1 MGELLTRPETG
12 AFASAPGNVEKVR
25 GWFRWTL
32 RIAITLHA
40 LDALTQAVFA
50 GRFLAGSYGM
60 LQAHLDN
67 ANFGISTISAIQVV
81 VAVLYWRP
89 GGGRGRPV
97 LASLALT
104 GAEAIQITLGL
115 NRVLGVHIPLG
126 VLIIMVAGWFAT
138 WSWRPA
144 FGRRRGSAA

>member
-1 MGELLTRPETG
+1 MGELLTRSETG
-12 AFASAPGNVEKVR
+12 HSAARNTGRVN
-25 GWFRWTL
+25 GWFRWSL

-67 ANFGISTISAIQVV
+67 ANFGVSSISAIQII

-89 GGGRGRPV
+89 GGGRGWPV

-115 NRVLGVHIPLG
+115 NRVLGVHVPLG
-126 VLIIMVAGWFAT
+126 VLIIVAAGWFAIWT
-138 WSWRPA
+138 WRPA
-144 FGRRRGSAA
+144 FGQRRGGKV